1 MRLLELLTTKVRV
14 SKKDLLFLAL
24 GAIVIGVSTSIIITL
39 YDLVNDLVSLS
50 NSVII
55 ESMGVEYIAVT
66 ALKLS
71 SIACLSVIMLL
82 LIGPISISLNYIK
95 PTIINLIKKTK
106 EEEKQKKRGS

>member
-1 MRLLELLTTKVRV
+1 
-14 SKKDLLFLAL
+14 
-24 GAIVIGVSTSIIITL
+24 
-39 YDLVNDLVSLS
+39 
-50 NSVII
+50 
-55 ESMGVEYIAVT
+55 MGVEYIAVT

-71 SIACLSVIMLL
+71 SITCSGVIAVLL